1 MCKEA
6 MFANMRIH
14 FGHAIEL
21 ATRIEPPIVHRLSF
35 FKTSSWILVYVL
47 LLLVIPMVV
56 AIMETISTFAV
67 LVSCLLLVTIT
78 IVPDR

>member
-21 ATRIEPPIVHRLSF
+21 ATRIEPLHRLSF

-56 AIMETISTFAV
+56 EIMETISMFAV
-67 LVSCLLLVTIT
+67 LVSCLLLATIT